1 MSRASEIAVRLRPLL
16 ILSVFVAAVALLV
29 GGTGAV
35 LNAIAINACVYLILV
50 VGTYVFVGNSG
61 IISFGQ
67 VAFAAI
73 GAYTSALLTMPP
85 DTKAMILPDLPEF
98 LMNVHTSFGG
108 SVLAAGLLSGLIA
121 LVLALSLMR
130 LSGIAAGIATF
141 AVLVIVYEVLNNWK
155 QVVGAGALSGV
166 PLDLDLTT
174 AVVFAVIVLAIAFW
188 YQCSR
193 WGLRLRGSREDEVAA
208 RASGINVE
216 FQRGIAFVL
225 SAAIMGVAGA
235 LYAHQQGVLS
245 PTAFF
250 LSLTFLT
257 LAMLVIGGTHSLSG
271 AVVGT
276 FLLVAIQE
284 VFQRWST
291 RQGVGPVDIYL
302 PAGTAQIFIALL
314 MLLVVIRRPEGIT
327 GGREIGERLRRPS
340 WLRGPRAADPQPEP
354 APES

>member
-1 MSRASEIAVRLRPLL
+1 MSRLSDVAVRLRPLL
-16 ILSVFVAAVALLV
+16 ILSVLVVVVTFVV
-29 GGTGAV
+29 GGAGPV

-73 GAYTSALLTMPP
+73 GAYASALLTMPP
-85 DTKAMILPDLPEF
+85 DTKAIILPDLPEF
-98 LMNVHTSFGG
+98 LVNANTSFAG
-108 SVLAAGLLSGLIA
+108 SVLVAGLLAAFIA
-121 LVLALSLMR
+121 LVLSLSLMR

-155 QVVGAGALSGV
+155 EVVGAGALSGI

-174 AVVFAVIVLAIAFW
+174 AVVYAVIVLAVAFW
-188 YQCSR
+188 YQTSR

-225 SAAIMGVAGA
+225 SAAVMGVAGA

-276 FLLVAIQE
+276 FLLVAVQE
-284 VFQRWST
+284 VFQRWAT
-291 RQGVGPVDIYL
+291 RQGVGPIDIYL
-302 PAGTAQIFIALL
+302 PAGTAQIVIALL
-314 MLLVVIRRPEGIT
+314 MLVVVIRRPEGIT

-340 WLRGPRAADPQPEP
+340 WRARRRLPEPQAEP